1 MTASQRPPG
10 RLLGALWLAAMLSS
24 AGGAQVEGQG
34 PRRPLTRQA
43 LVNLVRLGWLAD
55 EDLSSELASRRL
67 DFAVTPEVER
77 DLRAAGATDSV
88 LDAARSVPAARHG
101 GPTPEGTL
109 PLSKEEVIALLKSGQ
124 TADAVEAQISAR
136 GAAFMVSRQTSDE
149 ILAAGGSRSL
159 LGTASVTRKGAAV
172 FDDLLDAAVAAAS
185 ANSTT
190 HAEQLL
196 EQAASIRPENAVVH
210 SLLGHSRFHFTAD
223 PALAAKE
230 VEAAIRLGGWVSF
243 RMRHL
248 HSLSEGC
255 TGMLFVSLSGIAYRA
270 DRGSH
275 SFELRRP
282 ALIEAHALSRKAG
295 FDSVGGNLVT
305 LIGSWLHLTLEPLV
319 GGARGMDFT
328 LLGGL
333 RGPSWYE
340 AVANTINAKGE

>member
-1 MTASQRPPG
+1 MTGSQRRPG
-10 RLLGALWLAAMLSS
+10 PVLGALCLAALLSG
-24 AGGAQVEGQG
+24 AGGAQAERQG

-55 EDLSSELASRRL
+55 EDLSREIAGRRL

-77 DLRAAGATDSV
+77 DLRASGATDSV
-88 LDAARSVPAARHG
+88 LEAAKSVRAAGPG
-101 GPTPEGTL
+101 GSAPDGAV
-109 PLSKEEVIALLKSGQ
+109 PLSKDEVIALLKSGQ

-172 FDDLLDAAVAAAS
+172 FDDLLDAAVAAAN

-196 EQAASIRPENAVVH
+196 EQAAKIRPENAAVH
-210 SLLGHSRFHFTAD
+210 SLLGHSRFHFGAD
-223 PALAAKE
+223 PALAAE
-230 VEAAIRLGGWVSF
+230 DIAAAIRLGGWVSY
-243 RMRHL
+243 RMRHV
-248 HSLSEGC
+248 HSLSEKC
-255 TGMLFVSLSGIAYRA
+255 TGVLFVSLSGIAQRA
-270 DRGSH
+270 DRGNH

-282 ALIEAHALSRKAG
+282 ALIEAHALSGKSWFSMADG
-295 FDSVGGNLVT
+295 QAPP
-305 LIGSWLHLTLEPLV
+305 IIASWLHIKLKSPK
-319 GGARGMDFT
+319 GGEKEMDFT

>member
-1 MTASQRPPG
+1 
-10 RLLGALWLAAMLSS
+10 
-24 AGGAQVEGQG
+24 
-34 PRRPLTRQA
+34 
-43 LVNLVRLGWLAD
+43 LAD

-67 DFAVTPEVER
+67 DFAVTAEVER
-77 DLRAAGATDSV
+77 DLRAAGATDPV
-88 LDAARSVPAARHG
+88 VDAAKSVPAA
-101 GPTPEGTL
+101 GPGAASDGAA
-109 PLSKEEVIALLKSGQ
+109 PLSKDEVIALLKSGQ

-136 GAAFMVSRQTSDE
+136 GAAFVVSRPTSDE

-159 LGTASVTRKGAAV
+159 LGTASVTRQGAAV
-172 FDDLLDAAVAAAS
+172 FDDLLDAAVAAAN

-196 EQAASIRPENAVVH
+196 EQAIKIRPENAAAH
-210 SLLGHSRFHFTAD
+210 TLLGHSRFHFGAD
-223 PALAAKE
+223 PALAAE
-230 VEAAIRLGGWVSF
+230 DIEAAMRLGGWVSF

-248 HSLSEGC
+248 HTLSEMC

-305 LIGSWLHLTLEPLV
+305 LIGSWLHIKLKSPK
-319 GGARGMDFT
+319 GGEKEMDFT
-328 LLGGL
+328 LLGNL
-333 RGPSWYE
+333 QGPRWYE
-340 AVANTINAKGE
+340 ALANTINAKR